1 MSERPAEPDGP
12 DRTAKAWADRRN
24 LAERLFPGPSNP
36 MSKQAADHVQ
46 RLIRTR
52 GVQPDALP
60 SPTRDPRD
68 GRPVHDTAPPVGPE
82 DLAAVREAL
91 DTQNELLRAL
101 LASSTDA
108 QTDARSTAQ
117 NSRTFA
123 WAGTVIALLTL
134 VATIVLI
141 VGGG

>member
-1 MSERPAEPDGP
+1 VSDRAAEPDGT
-12 DRTAKAWADRRN
+12 DRTARTWAERRN
-24 LAERLFPGPSNP
+24 LAERLFPGPTNP

-52 GVQPDALP
+52 GGQPDALP
-60 SPTRDPRD
+60 VPR
-68 GRPVHDTAPPVGPE
+68 RPSSDRHAASDTAPE
-82 DLAAVREAL
+82 DLASLREAL
-91 DTQNELLRAL
+91 DAQNELLRAL
-101 LASSTDA
+101 LSSSTDA
-108 QTDARSTAQ
+108 QADARSTAQ

-141 VGGG
+141 VNGG